1 MTATDTATE
10 SQGWYRWVQLALGI
24 LCMAAVANLQY
35 GWALFVNPI
44 DAAHHWGKPAI
55 QVAFT
60 IFILTETWLIPFEGY
75 IADRF
80 GSRAGVIFGG
90 VLCGIA
96 WWMNSFAASLTV
108 LYIAAAVGGLGVG
121 AVVSSCFGN
130 AMRWFPDRRGLAMG
144 LTASGVGFGSA
155 VTISPLSNMI
165 QSSGYETAFLTFGLA
180 QGIIVVVLGAFLTV
194 PALGVVRNE
203 AVRAVGD
210 LFQTKRHYTPAE
222 ILKTPVFYVMYVMF
236 ILVAAGGLMATAQ
249 LGVVARD
256 FGIANVPVA
265 ILGVT
270 LPALVFALT
279 LDRTVNGLARPFFGW
294 VSDIFGRE
302 NTMTVAF
309 FAEAIGIFCLYWFG
323 NIPLAFVLLSGI
335 VFFAW
340 GEIYSMFP
348 TLSSD
353 TFGTKYA
360 ATNASILYTAKG
372 TASLLIPLSSLLTEY
387 SGGWHATFI
396 TAAAMNAIAALMAF
410 FLLKPMRARMVAAE
424 AATPPVAADTA
435 PLVPARQA

>member
-1 MTATDTATE
+1 
-10 SQGWYRWVQLALGI
+10 
-24 LCMAAVANLQY
+24 
-35 GWALFVNPI
+35 
-44 DAAHHWGKPAI
+44 
-55 QVAFT
+55 
-60 IFILTETWLIPFEGY
+60 
-75 IADRF
+75 
-80 GSRAGVIFGG
+80 
-90 VLCGIA
+90 
-96 WWMNSFAASLTV
+96 
-108 LYIAAAVGGLGVG
+108 
-121 AVVSSCFGN
+121 
-130 AMRWFPDRRGLAMG
+130 
-144 LTASGVGFGSA
+144 
-155 VTISPLSNMI
+155 
-165 QSSGYETAFLTFGLA
+165 
-180 QGIIVVVLGAFLTV
+180 VLGAFLTM
-194 PALGVVRNE
+194 PALGAATQE
-203 AVRAVGD
+203 AVRSVGA
-210 LFQTKRHYTPAE
+210 LFQTKRNYGPAE

-236 ILVAAGGLMATAQ
+236 VLVAAGGLMATAQ

-265 ILGVT
+265 ILGIT

-279 LDRTVNGLARPFFGW
+279 IDRTVNGLARPFFGW

-323 NIPLAFVLLSGI
+323 NIPAAFVLLSGL

-360 ATNASILYTAKG
+360 ATNASLLYTAKG
-372 TASLLIPLSSLLTEY
+372 TASLLVPLSSLLTEY

-410 FLLKPMRARMVAAE
+410 FVLKPMRARMVVAE
-424 AATPPVAADTA
+424 NSAPATVEDV
-435 PLVPARQA
+435 PLVPARQS